1 MSFGLAR
8 TLFIDVCIPW
18 CFPLPG
24 CSLQSAPPPSV
35 LLPPKI
41 LDPARRFLNA
51 AGALDRSS
59 LQCEFIGV
67 DSGASAPKVPLP
79 HRPNLIVAA
88 FPTRHPVPS
97 QVCIHR
103 CGTRLRQWQVLFR
116 CKGHILSKQGY
127 VVYERRNKL
136 KAEFHGLPGS
146 EIAKIRQ
153 SGVEVSQAID
163 TPLIAFTG
171 DTLSTWM
178 DNADSHPVITDALRA
193 TVLIT
198 EATFLESSMAERSKS
213 WEKYGHTHLE

>member
-1 MSFGLAR
+1 MFL
-8 TLFIDVCIPW
+8 L
-18 CFPLPG
+18 LG

-51 AGALDRSS
+51 AGALDHSS
-59 LQCEFIGV
+59 LQCDFIGV
-67 DSGASAPKVPLP
+67 DSAASAPKVPLP
-79 HRPNLIVAA
+79 HRPSLVVAA
-88 FPTRHPVPS
+88 FPTKHPVPS
-97 QVCIHR
+97 QVRIHR
-103 CGTRLRQWQVLFR
+103 RSTRTVEWYSHARV
-116 CKGHILSKQGY
+116 ILCEQGY
-127 VVYERRNKL
+127 VIYERRNKL

-178 DNADSHPVITDALRA
+178 DSADSHPVISDALRA

-198 EATFLESSMAERSKS
+198 EATFLESSMAEHSKM